1 MLTAGCSPSPSLDSE
16 VLKESSA
23 TIEQTSRNE
32 LDREALELS
41 EKISETGAYLDRPEV
56 IAASNSTRTNTSAII
71 DECKSSLE
79 EVDSKKTSISIFGV
93 HDYIRRMKSC
103 NTRLEDSFVVLE
115 QEVKTVQAAQKKT
128 ADSEKID
135 SETEGALSDLEAQLS
150 QNINRNEA
158 LAAERFREAKRIQGE
173 RSASASPS
181 TPSPKPTPVV
191 TSKPESTPDPET
203 VTPDPETVAP
213 EPKPTPEPE
222 STWSPSPTPTEWE
235 PTPSDSSSTWSSPTP
250 PDGIDI
256 EEGGL

>member
-1 MLTAGCSPSPSLDSE
+1 M
-16 VLKESSA
+16 

-79 EVDSKKTSISIFGV
+79 EIDSKKTSISIFGV

-103 NTRLEDSFVVLE
+103 NTRLEDYLVVLE
-115 QEVKTVQAAQKKT
+115 QEVKTVQAAQRKT

-150 QNINRNEA
+150 QNISRNEA

-173 RSASASPS
+173 RSTSASPS
-181 TPSPKPTPVV
+181 TPSPEPTPL
-191 TSKPESTPDPET
+191 
-203 VTPDPETVAP
+203 VTPEPE
-213 EPKPTPEPE
+213 PTPEPATSE
-222 STWSPSPTPTEWE
+222 TETTPEPETTWSPSPTPTEWE
-235 PTPSDSSSTWSSPTP
+235 PTPSETSSDWTSSTPAEGT
-250 PDGIDI
+250 DI
-256 EEGGL
+256 EEGGF